1 MKTAGRG
8 KELSSNLARPVFFF
22 QTGNIQF
29 FKENTGLS
37 FVCLCFFGLDATW

>member
-22 QTGNIQF
+22 KREIFNFLKKILAYH
-29 FKENTGLS
+29 LS
-37 FVCLCFFGLDATW
+37 AYVFSA